1 MNHWLMEPGNLA
13 DLSEPITKYVE
24 GIVES
29 GEKTAKDFY
38 GTSGWAGHVLAN
50 AWHFTSPSEDPSWGA
65 TFTGGAWISLQLWE
79 HYLFTKDET
88 YLKRIY
94 PILKGA
100 AEFLRANLFEFSDG
114 HLVTG
119 PSSSPENGFLK
130 DGQKCNVCA
139 GPTID
144 TQICREIF
152 SVVEQSSKILD
163 IDMNYSIDLH
173 FYLFYNYLHYF
184 F

>member
-1 MNHWLMEPGNLA
+1 MEPGNLP
-13 DLSEPITKYVE
+13 DLIEPITKYVE
-24 GIVES
+24 SLVKS
-29 GEKTAKDFY
+29 GNRTAKDFY

-50 AWHFTSPSEDPSWGA
+50 AWHFTAPSENPSWGA

-94 PILKGA
+94 PTLKGA

-139 GPTID
+139 GPAID
-144 TQICREIF
+144 TQICQEIF
-152 SVVEQSSKILD
+152 
-163 IDMNYSIDLH
+163 
-173 FYLFYNYLHYF
+173 
-184 F
+184 